1 MRYISIDVE
10 TTGLD
15 PEINQIL
22 SIGAVIEDTSNPL
35 PFDQLPKFHA
45 VIKRES
51 VYGSIFAL
59 NLNRD
64 LIQAMK
70 DYSEARTNVAKKEV
84 ENSFGAKFYNEEE
97 VVEALFQFCYDNGMV
112 ENPDTNSWSH
122 AQISNYFKFVNG
134 KSYPILT
141 SNMPKVYLNCAG
153 KNFAGFDKKFLE
165 KLPRWKQVFSI
176 RSRVL
181 DPGILFV
188 DWNNDDSVPGLGECK
203 KRAGIEG
210 IVTHNAVE
218 DAMDVVML
226 FRKYIN
232 KNQDT

>member
-1 MRYISIDVE
+1 MKYISIDIE

-15 PEINQIL
+15 PDFNQIL
-22 SIGAVIEDTSNPL
+22 SIGAVIEDTLNPV
-35 PFDQLPKFHA
+35 PFEELPKFHA

-59 NLNRD
+59 NLNKD

-70 DYSEARTNVAKKEV
+70 DHSEARTSELKQEI
-84 ENSFGAKFYNEEE
+84 EESFGAKFYKEDE
-97 VVEALFQFCYDNGMV
+97 VVEALFQFCYRNGLV
-112 ENPDTNSWSH
+112 PVPDTEGWSH
-122 AQISNYFKFVNG
+122 MALGLNFKQVDG
-134 KSYPILT
+134 ISYPVLS
-141 SNMPKVYLNCAG
+141 SNMAKVYLNCAG

-188 DWNNDDSVPGLGECK
+188 DWINDESIPSLDECK

-210 IVTHNAVE
+210 VVTHNAVE

-226 FRKYIN
+226 LRQCY
-232 KNQDT
+232 QA

>member
-1 MRYISIDVE
+1 MKFISIDIE

-15 PEINQIL
+15 PEFNQIL
-22 SIGAVIEDTSNPL
+22 SIGAVIEDTLNPL
-35 PFDQLPKFHA
+35 PFEELPKFHA

-59 NLNRD
+59 NLNKD

-70 DYSEARTNVAKKEV
+70 DYSEARTQELKDEV
-84 ENSFGAKFYNEEE
+84 EESFGAKFYNEDE
-97 VVEALFQFCYDNGMV
+97 VVEALFQFCYRNNLV
-112 ENPDTNSWSH
+112 EFDSDFLNKHVKLVD
-122 AQISNYFKFVNG
+122 G

-165 KLPRWKQVFSI
+165 RLPRWKQVFSI

-188 DWNNDDSVPGLGECK
+188 DWINDESIPSLDECK
-203 KRAGIEG
+203 KRAGIDG
-210 IVTHNAVE
+210 VVTHNAVE
-218 DAMDVVML
+218 DAMDVVL
-226 FRKYIN
+226 LLRQCY
-232 KNQDT
+232 QS

>member
-1 MRYISIDVE
+1 MKYISIDIE

-15 PEINQIL
+15 PEFNQIL
-22 SIGAVIEDTSNPL
+22 SIGAVIEDTLNPL
-35 PFDQLPKFHA
+35 PFEELPKFHA

-59 NLNRD
+59 NLNKD

-70 DYSEARTNVAKKEV
+70 DYSEARTEELKQEV
-84 ENSFGAKFYNEEE
+84 EEAFGAKFYEEDE
-97 VVEALFQFCYDNGMV
+97 VVEALFQFCYDNNLV
-112 ENPDTNSWSH
+112 PFDPDFLNKQIKIVNS
-122 AQISNYFKFVNG
+122 KP
-134 KSYPILT
+134 YPILG
-141 SNMPKVYLNCAG
+141 SNMKKTYLNCAG

-188 DWNNDDSVPGLGECK
+188 DWINDESIPSLDQCK
-203 KRAGIEG
+203 QRAGIDG
-210 IVTHNAVE
+210 VVTHNAVE

-226 FRKYIN
+226 LRQCYQK
-232 KNQDT
+232 

>member
-1 MRYISIDVE
+1 MKYISIDIE

-15 PEINQIL
+15 PEFNQIL
-22 SIGAVIEDTSNPL
+22 SIGAVIEDTLNPL
-35 PFDQLPKFHA
+35 PFEELPKFHA
-45 VIKRES
+45 VIRRES

-59 NLNRD
+59 NLNKD

-70 DYSEARTNVAKKEV
+70 DYSEARTPELKE
-84 ENSFGAKFYNEEE
+84 EIEESFGAKFYNEDE
-97 VVEALFQFCYDNGMV
+97 VVEALFQFCYRNGLV
-112 ENPDTNSWSH
+112 PVPNTEGWSH
-122 AQISNYFKFVNG
+122 MALGLNFKVVDG
-134 KSYPILT
+134 ISYPTLT

-188 DWNNDDSVPGLGECK
+188 DWINDESIPSLDQCK
-203 KRAGIEG
+203 QRAGIEG
-210 IVTHNAVE
+210 VVTHNAVE

-226 FRKYIN
+226 LRQCY
-232 KNQDT
+232 QS

>member
-1 MRYISIDVE
+1 MKYISIDIE

-15 PEINQIL
+15 PDFNQIL
-22 SIGAVIEDTSNPL
+22 SIGAVIEDTLNPL
-35 PFDQLPKFHA
+35 PFEELPKFHA

-70 DYSEARTNVAKKEV
+70 DYSEARTQELKDEI
-84 ENSFGAKFYNEEE
+84 EESFGAKFYEEDE
-97 VVEALFQFCYDNGMV
+97 VVEALYQFCYRNNLV
-112 ENPDTNSWSH
+112 EFDPDFLNKH
-122 AQISNYFKFVNG
+122 VKLVDGIM
-134 KSYPILT
+134 YPILG
-141 SNMPKVYLNCAG
+141 SNMKKTYLNCAG

-188 DWNNDDSVPGLGECK
+188 DWKNDESIPSLDQCK
-203 KRAGIEG
+203 QRAGIDG
-210 IVTHNAVE
+210 VVTHNAVE

-226 FRKYIN
+226 LRKCYQ
-232 KNQDT
+232 K

>member
-1 MRYISIDVE
+1 MKYISIDIE

-15 PEINQIL
+15 SEFNQIL
-22 SIGAVIEDTSNPL
+22 SIGAVIEDTLNQL
-35 PFDQLPKFHA
+35 PSEDLPKFHA

-59 NLNRD
+59 NLNKD

-70 DYSEARTNVAKKEV
+70 DYSEAKTDELKQEI
-84 ENSFGAKFYNEEE
+84 EESFGAKFYHEDE
-97 VVEALFQFCYDNGMV
+97 VVEALYQFCYRNGLVDLDPNFLYKQMKV
-112 ENPDTNSWSH
+112 VDGI
-122 AQISNYFKFVNG
+122 A
-134 KSYPILT
+134 YPILG
-141 SNMPKVYLNCAG
+141 SNMVKTYLNCAG

-188 DWNNDDSVPGLGECK
+188 DWINDESIPSLDECK
-203 KRAGIEG
+203 KRAGIDG
-210 IVTHNAVE
+210 VVTHNAVE

-226 FRKYIN
+226 LRKCYEA
-232 KNQDT
+232 

>member
-1 MRYISIDVE
+1 MRYISIDIE

-15 PEINQIL
+15 PETCQIL
-22 SIGAVIEDTSNPL
+22 SIGAVIEDTLNQL
-35 PFDQLPKFHA
+35 PFEDLPTFHG
-45 VIKRES
+45 VIKRENVS
-51 VYGSIFAL
+51 GSLFAL
-59 NLNRD
+59 NMNRD
-64 LIQAMK
+64 LIETIVQ
-70 DYSEARTNVAKKEV
+70 YSGARDQDEKNDIVNMT
-84 ENSFGAKFYNEEE
+84 GMQFYHEDEI
-97 VVEALFQFCYDNGMV
+97 VEALFQFCFRNNLV
-112 ENPDTNSWSH
+112 ELNHDINKTVK
-122 AQISNYFKFVNG
+122 IVDG
-134 KSYPILT
+134 KTYPVLT

-188 DWNNDDSVPGLGECK
+188 DWINDESIPSLGECK
-203 KRAGIEG
+203 KRAGIDG

-226 FRKYIN
+226 LRQCY
-232 KNQDT
+232 QL

>member
-1 MRYISIDVE
+1 MKYISIDIE
-10 TTGLD
+10 ATGLD
-15 PEINQIL
+15 PETCQIL
-22 SIGAVIEDTSNPL
+22 SIGAVIEDTLNPL
-35 PFDQLPKFHA
+35 PFEELPKFHA

-59 NLNRD
+59 NLNKD

-70 DYSEARTNVAKKEV
+70 DYSEARTQELKQEV
-84 ENSFGAKFYNEEE
+84 EESFGAKFYEEDG
-97 VVEALFQFCYDNGMV
+97 VVEALYQFCYRNGLV
-112 ENPDTNSWSH
+112 ELKHDINKTVKIVDGIT
-122 AQISNYFKFVNG
+122 
-134 KSYPILT
+134 YPILT
-141 SNMPKVYLNCAG
+141 SNMNKTYLNCAG

-188 DWNNDDSVPGLGECK
+188 DWINDESIPSLAECK

-210 IVTHNAVE
+210 VVTHNAVE

-226 FRKYIN
+226 LRQCYN
-232 KNQDT
+232 A

>member
-1 MRYISIDVE
+1 MKYISLDIE

-15 PEINQIL
+15 PEFNQIL
-22 SIGAVIEDTSNPL
+22 SIGAVIEDTLNPI
-35 PFDQLPKFHA
+35 PFEDLPKFHA

-59 NLNRD
+59 NLNRE

-70 DYSEARTNVAKKEV
+70 DYSEAKTDELKQEV
-84 ENSFGAKFYNEEE
+84 EESFGAKFYHEDE
-97 VVEALFQFCYDNGMV
+97 VVEALFQFCFRNGLV
-112 ENPDTNSWSH
+112 ESDGNTT
-122 AQISNYFKFVNG
+122 IFKQV
-134 KSYPILT
+134 KIIDDIVYPILT

-188 DWNNDDSVPGLGECK
+188 DWINDESVPGLDECK
-203 KRAGIEG
+203 KRAGIDG

-226 FRKYIN
+226 LRKCYQASLIPCY
-232 KNQDT
+232 QA

>member
-1 MRYISIDVE
+1 MKYISIDIE

-15 PEINQIL
+15 SEFNQIL
-22 SIGAVIEDTSNPL
+22 SIGAVIEDTLNQL
-35 PFDQLPKFHA
+35 PFEDLPKFHA

-59 NLNRD
+59 NLNKD

-70 DYSEARTNVAKKEV
+70 DYSEAKTDELKQEI
-84 ENSFGAKFYNEEE
+84 EESFGAKFYHEDE
-97 VVEALFQFCYDNGMV
+97 VVEALYQFCYRNGLVDLDPNFLYKQMKV
-112 ENPDTNSWSH
+112 VDGI
-122 AQISNYFKFVNG
+122 A
-134 KSYPILT
+134 YPILG
-141 SNMPKVYLNCAG
+141 SNMVKTYLNCAG

-188 DWNNDDSVPGLGECK
+188 DWINDESIPSLDECK
-203 KRAGIEG
+203 KRAGIDG
-210 IVTHNAVE
+210 VVTHNAVE

-226 FRKYIN
+226 LRKCYEA
-232 KNQDT
+232 

>member
-1 MRYISIDVE
+1 MKYISIDIE

-15 PEINQIL
+15 PEFNQIL
-22 SIGAVIEDTSNPL
+22 SIGAVIEDTLNPL
-35 PFDQLPKFHA
+35 PFEELPKFHA

-70 DYSEARTNVAKKEV
+70 DYSEARTTELKE
-84 ENSFGAKFYNEEE
+84 EIEESFGAKFYEEGE
-97 VVEALFQFCYDNGMV
+97 VVEALFQFCYRNGLVELDPNYINNTRKMV
-112 ENPDTNSWSH
+112 DG
-122 AQISNYFKFVNG
+122 I
-134 KSYPILT
+134 SYPVLT

-188 DWNNDDSVPGLGECK
+188 DWLNDESIPSLDECK

-210 IVTHNAVE
+210 VVTHNAVE

-226 FRKYIN
+226 LRKCY
-232 KNQDT
+232 QA

>member
-1 MRYISIDVE
+1 MKYISIDIE

-15 PEINQIL
+15 PDFNQIL
-22 SIGAVIEDTSNPL
+22 SIGAVIEDTLNPL
-35 PFDQLPKFHA
+35 PFEELPKFHA

-70 DYSEARTNVAKKEV
+70 DYSEARTTELKE
-84 ENSFGAKFYNEEE
+84 EIEESFGAKFYHEDE
-97 VVEALFQFCYDNGMV
+97 VVEALFQFCYRNGLV
-112 ENPDTNSWSH
+112 PVDPDFLKNH
-122 AQISNYFKFVNG
+122 VKVVDGIA
-134 KSYPILT
+134 YPMLT

-188 DWNNDDSVPGLGECK
+188 DWINDESIPSLDECK
-203 KRAGIEG
+203 KRAGIDG
-210 IVTHNAVE
+210 VVTHNAVE

-226 FRKYIN
+226 LRQCY
-232 KNQDT
+232 QP

>member
-1 MRYISIDVE
+1 MKYISLDIE

-15 PEINQIL
+15 PEFNQIL
-22 SIGAVIEDTSNPL
+22 SIGAVIEDTLNPL
-35 PFDQLPKFHA
+35 PFEELPKFHA
-45 VIKRES
+45 VIRRES

-59 NLNRD
+59 NLNKD

-70 DYSEARTNVAKKEV
+70 DYSEARTEELKQEV
-84 ENSFGAKFYNEEE
+84 EESFGAKFYNEDE
-97 VVEALFQFCYDNGMV
+97 VVEALFQFCYDNGLV
-112 ENPDTNSWSH
+112 DRFDTNDWSH
-122 AQISNYFKFVNG
+122 AAISNYFKFVNG
-134 KSYPILT
+134 KSYPVLT
-141 SNMPKVYLNCAG
+141 SKMPKTYLNCAG

-188 DWNNDDSVPGLGECK
+188 DWINDESIPSLDQCK
-203 KRAGIEG
+203 QRAGIEG
-210 IVTHNAVE
+210 VVTHNAVE

-226 FRKYIN
+226 LRQCY
-232 KNQDT
+232 QA

>member
-1 MRYISIDVE
+1 MKYISIDIE

-15 PEINQIL
+15 ADLNQIL
-22 SIGAVIEDTSNPL
+22 SIGAVIEDTLNPL
-35 PFDQLPKFHA
+35 PFEELPKFHA
-45 VIKRES
+45 VIRRES
-51 VYGSIFAL
+51 VYGSIFAI
-59 NLNRD
+59 NLNKD

-70 DYSEARTNVAKKEV
+70 DYSEARTPELKQEV
-84 ENSFGAKFYNEEE
+84 EESFGAKFYNEDE
-97 VVEALFQFCYDNGMV
+97 VVEALFQFCYRNGLV
-112 ENPDTNSWSH
+112 PVPDTEGWSH
-122 AQISNYFKFVNG
+122 MALGLNFKVVDG
-134 KSYPILT
+134 ISYPTLT

-188 DWNNDDSVPGLGECK
+188 DWINDESIPSLDQCK
-203 KRAGIEG
+203 QRAGIEG
-210 IVTHNAVE
+210 VVTHNAVE

-226 FRKYIN
+226 LRQCY
-232 KNQDT
+232 QA

>member
-1 MRYISIDVE
+1 MKYISIDIE

-15 PEINQIL
+15 ADFNQIL
-22 SIGAVIEDTSNPL
+22 SIGAVIEDTLNPL
-35 PFDQLPKFHA
+35 PFEELPKFHA

-70 DYSEARTNVAKKEV
+70 DYSEARTQELKDEI
-84 ENSFGAKFYNEEE
+84 EESFGAKFYEEDE
-97 VVEALFQFCYDNGMV
+97 VVEALYQFCYRNNLV
-112 ENPDTNSWSH
+112 EFDPDLLNKH
-122 AQISNYFKFVNG
+122 VKLVDGIM
-134 KSYPILT
+134 YPILG
-141 SNMPKVYLNCAG
+141 SNMKKTYLNCAG

-188 DWNNDDSVPGLGECK
+188 DWKNDESIPSLDQCK
-203 KRAGIEG
+203 QRAGIDG
-210 IVTHNAVE
+210 VVTHNAVE

-226 FRKYIN
+226 LRKCYQ
-232 KNQDT
+232 K

>member
-1 MRYISIDVE
+1 MKYISIDIE

-15 PEINQIL
+15 PDFNQIL
-22 SIGAVIEDTSNPL
+22 SIGAVIEDTLNPL
-35 PFDQLPKFHA
+35 PFEELPKFHA

-59 NLNRD
+59 NLNKD

-70 DYSEARTNVAKKEV
+70 DYSEARTQELKDEI
-84 ENSFGAKFYNEEE
+84 EESFGAKFYEEDE
-97 VVEALFQFCYDNGMV
+97 VVEALYQFCYRNNLV
-112 ENPDTNSWSH
+112 EFDPDFLNKH
-122 AQISNYFKFVNG
+122 VKLVDG
-134 KSYPILT
+134 KTYPILT
-141 SNMPKVYLNCAG
+141 SNMKKTYLNCAG

-188 DWNNDDSVPGLGECK
+188 DWINDESIPSLDQCK
-203 KRAGIEG
+203 QRAGIDG
-210 IVTHNAVE
+210 VVTHNAVE

-226 FRKYIN
+226 LRQCYQK
-232 KNQDT
+232 

>member
-1 MRYISIDVE
+1 MKYISIDIE

-15 PEINQIL
+15 ADFNQIL
-22 SIGAVIEDTSNPL
+22 SIGAVIEDTLNPL
-35 PFDQLPKFHA
+35 PFEELPKFHA

-59 NLNRD
+59 NLNRN

-70 DYSEARTNVAKKEV
+70 DYSEARTPELKE
-84 ENSFGAKFYNEEE
+84 EIEESFGAKFYEEDE
-97 VVEALFQFCYDNGMV
+97 VVEALYQFCYRNGLVDLDPNFLNKQMKIV
-112 ENPDTNSWSH
+112 DGIP
-122 AQISNYFKFVNG
+122 
-134 KSYPILT
+134 YPILG
-141 SNMPKVYLNCAG
+141 SNMVKTYLNCAG

-188 DWNNDDSVPGLGECK
+188 DWINDESIPSLDECK
-203 KRAGIEG
+203 KRAGIDG
-210 IVTHNAVE
+210 VVTHNAVE

-226 FRKYIN
+226 LRQCY
-232 KNQDT
+232 QS

>member
-1 MRYISIDVE
+1 MKYISIDIE

-15 PEINQIL
+15 ADFNQIL
-22 SIGAVIEDTSNPL
+22 SIGAVIEDTNRPL
-35 PFDQLPKFHA
+35 PFDQLPSFHA

-70 DYSEARTNVAKKEV
+70 DYSEARTQELKDEI
-84 ENSFGAKFYNEEE
+84 EESFGAKFYEEDE
-97 VVEALFQFCYDNGMV
+97 VVEALYQFCYRNNLV
-112 ENPDTNSWSH
+112 EFDPDFLNKH
-122 AQISNYFKFVNG
+122 IKVVDGIA
-134 KSYPILT
+134 YPILG
-141 SNMPKVYLNCAG
+141 SNMKKTYLNCAG

-188 DWNNDDSVPGLGECK
+188 DWINDESIPSLDECK
-203 KRAGIEG
+203 KRAGIDG
-210 IVTHNAVE
+210 VVTHNAVE

-226 FRKYIN
+226 IRNYTSN
-232 KNQDT
+232 K

>member
-1 MRYISIDVE
+1 MKYISIDIE

-15 PEINQIL
+15 PEFNQIL
-22 SIGAVIEDTSNPL
+22 SIGAVIEDTLNPI
-35 PFDQLPKFHA
+35 PFKDLPKFHA

-59 NLNRD
+59 NLNRE

-70 DYSEARTNVAKKEV
+70 DYSEAKTDELKQEV
-84 ENSFGAKFYNEEE
+84 EESFGAKFYHEDE
-97 VVEALFQFCYDNGMV
+97 VVEALFQFCFRNGLV
-112 ENPDTNSWSH
+112 ESDGNTT
-122 AQISNYFKFVNG
+122 IFKQV
-134 KSYPILT
+134 KIIDDIAYPILT

-188 DWNNDDSVPGLGECK
+188 DWINDESVPSLDECK
-203 KRAGIEG
+203 KRAGIDG
-210 IVTHNAVE
+210 VVTHNAVE

-226 FRKYIN
+226 LRQCYN
-232 KNQDT
+232 

>member
-1 MRYISIDVE
+1 MKYISIDIE

-15 PEINQIL
+15 PDFNQIL
-22 SIGAVIEDTSNPL
+22 SIGAVIEDTLNPL
-35 PFDQLPKFHA
+35 PFEELPKFHA

-59 NLNRD
+59 NLNKD

-70 DYSEARTNVAKKEV
+70 DYSEARTQELKDEV
-84 ENSFGAKFYNEEE
+84 EESFGARFYEENE
-97 VVEALFQFCYDNGMV
+97 VVEALFQFCYDNGIV
-112 ENPDTNSWSH
+112 DRLNTDDWSH
-122 AQISNYFKFVNG
+122 AAISNYFKFVNG
-134 KSYPILT
+134 KSYPMLT

-188 DWNNDDSVPGLGECK
+188 DWVNDESIPSLDQCK
-203 KRAGIEG
+203 QRAGIDG
-210 IVTHNAVE
+210 AVTHNAVE

-226 FRKYIN
+226 LRQKY
-232 KNQDT
+232 

>member
-1 MRYISIDVE
+1 MKYISIDIE

-15 PEINQIL
+15 PDFNQIL
-22 SIGAVIEDTSNPL
+22 SIGAVIEDTLNPL
-35 PFDQLPKFHA
+35 PFEELPKFHA

-59 NLNRD
+59 NMNKD

-70 DYSEARTNVAKKEV
+70 DYSEARTQELKDEV
-84 ENSFGAKFYNEEE
+84 EEAFGAKFYEEDE
-97 VVEALFQFCYDNGMV
+97 VVEALYQFCFRNNMV
-112 ENPDTNSWSH
+112 EFDPDFLNKH
-122 AQISNYFKFVNG
+122 VKLVDGFM
-134 KSYPILT
+134 YPILG
-141 SNMPKVYLNCAG
+141 SNMKKTYLNCAG

-188 DWNNDDSVPGLGECK
+188 DWKNDESIPSLDQCK
-203 KRAGIEG
+203 QRAGIDG
-210 IVTHNAVE
+210 AVTHNAVE

-226 FRKYIN
+226 LRKCYQ
-232 KNQDT
+232 K

>member
-1 MRYISIDVE
+1 MRYISIDIE

-15 PEINQIL
+15 PENCQIL
-22 SIGAVIEDTSNPL
+22 SIGAVIEDTLNQL
-35 PFDQLPKFHA
+35 PFEELPKFHA

-70 DYSEARTNVAKKEV
+70 DHSEARTEDEKKQV
-84 ENSFGAKFYNEEE
+84 EELFGAKFYHEDE
-97 VVEALFQFCYDNGMV
+97 VVEALYQFCYRNGLV
-112 ENPDTNSWSH
+112 EFDVN
-122 AQISNYFKFVNG
+122 ALVFKQVKIVDG
-134 KSYPILT
+134 QTYPILT
-141 SNMPKVYLNCAG
+141 SNMPKTYLNCAG

-188 DWNNDDSVPGLGECK
+188 DWINDESIPSLGECK
-203 KRAGIEG
+203 KRAGIDG
-210 IVTHNAVE
+210 VVTHNAVE

-226 FRKYIN
+226 LRQCY
-232 KNQDT
+232 QA

>member
-1 MRYISIDVE
+1 MKYISIDIE

-15 PEINQIL
+15 SEFNQIL
-22 SIGAVIEDTSNPL
+22 SIGAVIEDTLNQL
-35 PFDQLPKFHA
+35 PSEDLPKFHA

-59 NLNRD
+59 NLNKD

-70 DYSEARTNVAKKEV
+70 DYSEAKTDELKQEI
-84 ENSFGAKFYNEEE
+84 EESFGAKFYHEDE
-97 VVEALFQFCYDNGMV
+97 VVEALYQFCYRNGLVDLDPSFLYKQMKV
-112 ENPDTNSWSH
+112 VDGI
-122 AQISNYFKFVNG
+122 A
-134 KSYPILT
+134 YPILG
-141 SNMPKVYLNCAG
+141 SNMVKTYLNCAG

-188 DWNNDDSVPGLGECK
+188 DWINDESIPSLDECK
-203 KRAGIEG
+203 KRAGIDG
-210 IVTHNAVE
+210 AVTHNAVE

-226 FRKYIN
+226 LRTCYEL
-232 KNQDT
+232 

>member
-1 MRYISIDVE
+1 MKYISIDIE

-15 PEINQIL
+15 SEFNQIL
-22 SIGAVIEDTSNPL
+22 SIGAVIEDTLNQL
-35 PFDQLPKFHA
+35 PFEDLPKFHA

-59 NLNRD
+59 NLNKD

-70 DYSEARTNVAKKEV
+70 DYSEARTEDEKKLV
-84 ENSFGAKFYNEEE
+84 EESFGAKFYHEDE
-97 VVEALFQFCYDNGMV
+97 VVEALYQFCYRNGLVDLDPNFLNKQMKIV
-112 ENPDTNSWSH
+112 DGIP
-122 AQISNYFKFVNG
+122 
-134 KSYPILT
+134 YPILG
-141 SNMPKVYLNCAG
+141 SNMVKTYLTCAG

-188 DWNNDDSVPGLGECK
+188 DWINDESVPGLDECK
-203 KRAGIEG
+203 KRAGIDG
-210 IVTHNAVE
+210 VVTHNAVE

-226 FRKYIN
+226 LRTCYEL
-232 KNQDT
+232 